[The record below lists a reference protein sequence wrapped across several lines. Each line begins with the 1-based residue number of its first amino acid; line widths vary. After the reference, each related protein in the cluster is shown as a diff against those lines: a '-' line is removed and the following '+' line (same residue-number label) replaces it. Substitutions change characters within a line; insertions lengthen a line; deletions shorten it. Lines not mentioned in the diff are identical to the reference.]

1 VSLADKP
8 EHKALVESF
17 AKYLPPVGS
26 SASDG
31 GKKPKG
37 SGKPK
42 PAVKSAAPADE
53 DRGARFDRL
62 YPGKT
67 KLTPDEYLAKQSDKE
82 AAKERF
88 KKFDADKDG
97 FVSREEFITG
107 GGKNPNA
114 K

>member
-1 VSLADKP
+1 MNLANEP
-8 EHKALVESF
+8 EHKTLIESF
-17 AKYLPPVGS
+17 AKHLPPVGS
-26 SASDG
+26 SASEG

-42 PAVKSAAPADE
+42 APAKTPAPEDE
-53 DRGARFDRL
+53 ERGARFDRL

-67 KLTPDEYLAKQSDKE
+67 KLTLEEYLAKQSDAE
-82 AAKERF
+82 AAKERC
-88 KKFDADKDG
+88 KKFDANHDG
-97 FVSREEFITG
+97 FVTHEEFITA